1 MSPDSW
7 HLSDGQCFGTE
18 KTVPE
23 NPNKGI
29 SSDRSQ
35 VVYRGNGFY
44 SPVVSGDNETDTQ
57 YLNTEVLIQDQE
69 SENQDSDSEDQEI
82 RMQKI
87 CFQMM
92 VQNRTDRQTEVEKI
106 LKKRL

>member
-1 MSPDSW
+1 MRDNKKKKFLAGISLVLCLLILGICLTGSV
-7 HLSDGQCFGTE
+7 SGQK

-23 NPNKGI
+23 NPIKGI

-69 SENQDSDSEDQEI
+69 SENQDSDSEDQE
-82 RMQKI
+82 
-87 CFQMM
+87 
-92 VQNRTDRQTEVEKI
+92 TECRRSVF
-106 LKKRL
+106 R